1 MAGPLLSSSSE
12 IILRALALES
22 EGKLTQSLICYEE
35 GIGLLLKCLKCESG
49 NGPNLKLKLK
59 EKVTAYISRAEEVKK
74 TIQQKQKDCKYHEH
88 LDIADGE
95 TGYGYRKLFSRF
107 LDDGRVTCVKIDD
120 PYIRNS
126 FQIEKFSHFCE
137 ILVGS
142 ASPVNRIILQTGV
155 DCDKPEEQLKK
166 LETLKQDLQL
176 HKVDFTWNF
185 SSLLHDR
192 QIRFNNGWVVKIGRG
207 LDYIKNAPHKFVG
220 LGVHDFDFRP
230 CLQTTID
237 IFYEGEPP
245 L

>member
-1 MAGPLLSSSSE
+1 EPE
-12 IILRALALES
+12 
-22 EGKLTQSLICYEE
+22 
-35 GIGLLLKCLKCESG
+35 
-49 NGPNLKLKLK
+49 LKLKLK
-59 EKVTAYISRAEEVKK
+59 EKVAAYISRAEEVKK

-126 FQIEKFSHFCE
+126 FQKFSHFCE

-142 ASPVNRIILQTGV
+142 ASPVNRVILQTGV
-155 DCDKPEEQLKK
+155 DCDCRWFSVWCGGTISQRRVGGGGDGSTEGNNKRLQQSKK
-166 LETLKQDLQL
+166 FETLKQDLQL